1 MKTYITDYEK
11 YCFLC
16 GRPASEMHHL
26 VYSGALR
33 KLADDDG
40 LFVPICRDCH
50 NQIHNIGIAGKLS
63 KVVGQLVYELNENAH
78 KGDIQDAREKFRKRY
93 GRSYL

>member
-1 MKTYITDYEK
+1 MKTYITDYDK

-16 GRPASEMHHL
+16 GKPTSEMHHL

-40 LFVPICRDCH
+40 LFVPVCRSCH
-50 NQIHNIGIAGKLS
+50 NEIHNIGIAGKLS
-63 KVVGQLVYELNENAH
+63 KIVGQLAYELNMNAH
-78 KGDIQDAREKFRKRY
+78 KGDIQDARESFRKRY